1 MRNLRHTTR
10 TFHDEAIIIGSEQDT
25 KSPEYQVRT
34 RVHAHFMHKR
44 IILKL
49 ISLRI
54 PLLIDITLS
63 LWKGYKNYRDI
74 NCTNGLFYLLCEIN

>member
-1 MRNLRHTTR
+1 MRNLRRTTR

-34 RVHAHFMHKR
+34 RVHAHFIHKR
-44 IILKL
+44 TILKL

-54 PLLIDITLS
+54 PLSILTYHFERDVKIIAILIARTDYFIT
-63 LWKGYKNYRDI
+63 
-74 NCTNGLFYLLCEIN
+74 